1 MYDAITLIDEHQCF
15 ELIEASADPNFRKLL
30 DDDNQIYSSIGFD
43 PKSKIERDWTCLHV
57 AVECNVLSVVTMLL
71 DNGAKVE
78 NKDQKG
84 NTPLHW
90 AAIRG
95 RFDCID
101 ELLKHNASVTVQNN
115 EGQTPLHLAALAGYT
130 TIVDKL
136 LTKNSS
142 HIETTTI
149 KGWTPLH
156 YACYF
161 GQDECCNYLLNK
173 NANIN
178 SMDLEQMTPLHKAI
192 IRGSLPIVKNL
203 ILCQYSPGDGTCV
216 DFGTLRIVAEICT

>member
-1 MYDAITLIDEHQCF
+1 MDVSPSALGEQLYDAITLIDEHQCF

-101 ELLKHNASVTVQNN
+101 ELLKHNASVTVPNTRTHYHHYQY
-115 EGQTPLHLAALAGYT
+115 Q
-130 TIVDKL
+130 
-136 LTKNSS
+136 LTYY
-142 HIETTTI
+142 ERF
-149 KGWTPLH
+149 L
-156 YACYF
+156 
-161 GQDECCNYLLNK
+161 
-173 NANIN
+173 
-178 SMDLEQMTPLHKAI
+178 
-192 IRGSLPIVKNL
+192 V
-203 ILCQYSPGDGTCV
+203 V
-216 DFGTLRIVAEICT
+216 